1 MRVEGIRVYGFD
13 VARRPG
19 VYVYV
24 EAPRG
29 LADTEWRLT
38 PSLTWWESEFV
49 FLRLESEHRDSDLE
63 GTRNLLSLQAVW
75 AMGPH
80 KHETY

>member
-1 MRVEGIRVYGFD
+1 VD
-13 VARRPG
+13 LNAKLTRRWVLG
-19 VYVYV
+19 TRYDWV

-29 LADTEWRLT
+29 LADTEWRVT
-38 PSLTWWESEFV
+38 PSVTWWQSEFV
-49 FLRLESEHRDSDLE
+49 FLRLEGEHRHTDLD
-63 GTRNLLSLQAVW
+63 GAHNLLSLQAVW